1 MLLFIVWGNIIYGMN
16 HILQGL
22 SDGMKGGYILYIV
35 TNCDYGSGFV
45 ETLMDSS
52 LVHLML
58 VEKCDSVP
66 LGLAHDGCTMY
77 CHLVLST
84 LMTLL
89 GPSADIL
96 YVGTQKDKLG
106 MKFSK
111 AI

>member
-1 MLLFIVWGNIIYGMN
+1 M
-16 HILQGL
+16 
-22 SDGMKGGYILYIV
+22 GGIKRYLV
-35 TNCDYGSGFV
+35 TRLEYGSGFD
-45 ETLMDSS
+45 ESLMDSS

-96 YVGTQKDKLG
+96 YVGTQNDKLG
-106 MKFSK
+106 LKFAK
-111 AI
+111 AL